1 MYSYH
6 FTEWLAL
13 FYFYCIFGWC
23 FESTYVSLKEH
34 RPVNRGFMKG
44 PWLPLY
50 GSGAVLI
57 LWLTLPFQ
65 DAPALVFLVG
75 AAGATVLEYVTGVVM
90 LRLFKVRYWDYSNQR
105 FQYKGHICLTSTIA
119 WGFLS
124 LLMVYV
130 VHGPVAGVVLG
141 LPEDVSS
148 VLTFVVTVLIVYD
161 FRGALK
167 EALDLR
173 DLLIQAEQL
182 RAEAEQ
188 RLEEKK
194 RVLEAAATFTGAAA
208 KETIAEKREQVSELL
223 EKSTTDLLERRE
235 QLGERIERSTEDF
248 REKREQLT
256 DRVEKS
262 AESLQEKRMQL
273 TDRTEQE
280 LAELR
285 ERADQL
291 MERLTKSTEQLRRRN
306 PSLRPELSEL
316 GMEELRERIRKLREN
331 KD

>member
-34 RPVNRGFMKG
+34 RPVNRGLMKG

-65 DAPALVFLVG
+65 DAPALVFLIG
-75 AAGATVLEYVTGVVM
+75 AAGATVLEYVTGAWM
-90 LRLFKVRYWDYSNQR
+90 LRIFKVRYWDYSDQR
-105 FQYKGHICLTSTIA
+105 FQYKGHICLSSTIA

-130 VHGPVAGVVLG
+130 VHEPVARVVLG

-173 DLLIQAEQL
+173 DLLIQTEQL

-188 RLEEKK
+188 RLKEKK
-194 RVLEAAATFTGAAA
+194 RLLEATATFTSVAA
-208 KETIAEKREQVSELL
+208 KETIAEKREQL
-223 EKSTTDLLERRE
+223 
-235 QLGERIERSTEDF
+235 TE
-248 REKREQLT
+248 
-256 DRVEKS
+256 
-262 AESLQEKRMQL
+262 
-273 TDRTEQE
+273 RTERE

-285 ERADQL
+285 ESRGQL
-291 MERLTKSTEQLRRRN
+291 MERLAKSTQQLRRRN
-306 PSLRPELSEL
+306 PSLRPELPEL
-316 GMEELRERIRKLREN
+316 SMEELRERIRKLRE
-331 KD
+331 K